1 LLSYSSALTFSFSK
15 NKPEKSLRYHP
26 IDPNNFIYNLR
37 NDMAN
42 RVHNFYINK
51 PVNNVIVGFP
61 ERELINGVIKN
72 LSLYYQMS

>member
-1 LLSYSSALTFSFSK
+1 MLSYSSALTFSFSK
-15 NKPEKSLRYHP
+15 NKPEKSLHYHP

-61 ERELINGVIKN
+61 ERELINGTIKN